1 MAESIIETTCEIQKL
16 VNRVNNL
23 FKNED
28 YWLRRAEESASKPEG
43 RDYSRRAL
51 VESGKAEDLMSAAEL
66 YFGLQFSTGWE
77 FSGGRYVRDVWDM
90 NKHAVV
96 WQSIAASDGIE
107 D

>member
-1 MAESIIETTCEIQKL
+1 MAESTIETTCKIQKL

-23 FKNED
+23 FKNEG
-28 YWLRRAEESASKPEG
+28 YWLGMAEVSADKLEG

-51 VESGKAEDLMSAAEL
+51 VESEKAEDLMSAAEL

-77 FSGGRYVRDVWDM
+77 LSGGRYVREVWDM

>member
-28 YWLRRAEESASKPEG
+28 YWLRRAEESAAKPEG
-43 RDYSRRAL
+43 RDYSRMAL
-51 VESGKAEDLMSAAEL
+51 VESEKAEDLMSAAEL
-66 YFGLQFSTGWE
+66 YFGLQFSTDWE
-77 FSGGRYVRDVWDM
+77 FSEGRYVRDVWDM

-96 WQSIAASDGIE
+96 WQSIAAHDGIE